1 MREIKEVDDSFPFS
15 RDDITRKF
23 LNFCVTYKRIKKR
36 NNSSGEAATTW
47 EFFEEMDEVYGSRF
61 DVPVPSSI
69 LESSFTDTQVD
80 PPEIVMPSPEEP
92 SPKKNKC
99 EILEYLKEQARID
112 REYIQNLIAIEEKK
126 LKLEERKLEEMRRL
140 RILLSEAITKK

>member
-1 MREIKEVDDSFPFS
+1 MREIKEVDDTFPFS

-36 NNSSGEAATTW
+36 NNSSGEAETTW

-61 DVPVPSSI
+61 GISVPDTI
-69 LESSFTDTQVD
+69 LESSSIDTQVD
-80 PPEIVMPSPEEP
+80 PPEVVMSSPEEP
-92 SPKKNKC
+92 APKKKKC
-99 EILEYLKEQARID
+99 EILEFLKEQARID
-112 REYIQNLIAIEEKK
+112 TEFIQNLIAIEEKK